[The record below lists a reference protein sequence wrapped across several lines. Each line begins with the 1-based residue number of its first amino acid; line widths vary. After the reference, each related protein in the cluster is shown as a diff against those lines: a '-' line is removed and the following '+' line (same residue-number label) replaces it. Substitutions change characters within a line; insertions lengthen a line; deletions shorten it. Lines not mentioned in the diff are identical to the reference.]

1 MELSKKGKYLLV
13 LGSIAILTIA
23 IVVYLSIVGKEKA
36 LLFSDQSPKTL
47 AQISNSLL
55 EAGIEFDYPP
65 PGVNGLMIADSDV
78 TKAKIQLTSDNVFS
92 PNIVGFELFNESQPS
107 MSELHQKV
115 NYQRALQGELEKS
128 ILLLEGVESVRVHL
142 AIPREKTF
150 SRSKVI
156 VKAAVTLGLDSYG
169 LSNIAMIMRSVRELV
184 SGSVNNL
191 SPNNVSI
198 LNSRGELLSSSEQ
211 TFTTGSFGLKQQLEQ
226 QVEQK
231 VLNLLKGHFVTEEI
245 GVSSWITVNN
255 DKVSE
260 TSQGLDERFEPVVT
274 QRITEVQQGKK
285 KVPSKQITDEQ
296 FGYREVTRNVD
307 YAQGGIKRMTVS
319 VIVPETTQFTEQ
331 DIRQLLTSALSLDYS
346 RGDLLTVVI
355 AEQTQTE
362 SASGRAVTM
371 HPPSV
376 MTQTEPKVQALAVE
390 SPLEVYVMAAI
401 SLIVLL
407 IALLTIQSLK
417 LKKLV
422 SLTQQ
427 EEQAVLKNLD
437 VWLEEKQVERG

>member
-1 MELSKKGKYLLV
+1 MELSKKGKYLLAF
-13 LGSIAILTIA
+13 GSIAILTIA
-23 IVVYLSIVGKEKA
+23 IVVYMNIVSKEKT
-36 LLFSDQSPKTL
+36 LLFSDQSQKTL

-55 EAGIEFDYPP
+55 EAGIEFDFPP

-78 TKAKIQLTSDNVFS
+78 SKAKIQLTSDNVFS

-128 ILLLEGVESVRVHL
+128 ILLIEGVESVRVHL

-156 VKAAVTLGLDSYG
+156 VKAAVTLGLDSHG
-169 LSNIAMIMRSVRELV
+169 LSNITMIMRSVRELV

-198 LNSRGELLSSSEQ
+198 LNSRGELLSSNNQ
-211 TFTTGSFGLKQQLEQ
+211 KLTIGSFGLKQQLEQ

-231 VLNLLKGHFVTEEI
+231 VLNLLGAHFVPEEI

-260 TSQGLDERFEPVVT
+260 TSQGIDERFEPVVT
-274 QRITEVQQGKK
+274 QRTTEVQQGKK

-307 YAQGGIKRMTVS
+307 YAQGGIKRMSVS
-319 VIVPETTQFTEQ
+319 VIVPATTPFTEENL
-331 DIRQLLTSALSLDYS
+331 RQLLTSALSLDYS
-346 RGDLLTVVI
+346 RGDSLTVVI

-362 SASGRAVTM
+362 SDSGREVAM
-371 HPPSV
+371 LPPSV
-376 MTQTEPKVQALAVE
+376 MTQTEPKIQTLASE
-390 SPLEVYVMAAI
+390 SLLGAYVMAAV

-407 IALLTIQSLK
+407 IALLTIQSIK

-422 SLTQQ
+422 SLTQK
-427 EEQAVLKNLD
+427 EEQTVLKSLD
-437 VWLEEKQVERG
+437 IWLEEKQVERG